1 MFKVVALTLPLK
13 VILAASAVSVKLTVA
28 ASSEPLNV
36 VPPVCV
42 NVIIPRAAPDPTLPV
57 TDTVPE
63 PVLNVKLRAV
73 SSLAMVDPK
82 VTSLSVVVIIVLALH
97 VTPPV

>member
-42 NVIIPRAAPDPTLPV
+42 NVIIPRAAPDPTFPV
-57 TDTVPE
+57 TDTVPV
-63 PVLNVKLRAV
+63 PVFNVKLRAV
-73 SSLAMVDPK
+73 PSLAMVAPK
-82 VTSLSVVVIIVLALH
+82 ETSLSVVVIVVLALN
-97 VTPPV
+97 VTAPV